1 MFGFGKVKIKKSKTI
16 VIGVNLSRETP
27 GARLIDLRPSY
38 DFKDGHIKGSINLS
52 PDRKDLIKSRIREMD
67 VPLFLYGNA
76 GTKLKKDAKEFR
88 DLGYTDITVIGYI
101 EDYRGQLQRG
111 KV

>member
-1 MFGFGKVKIKKSKTI
+1 
-16 VIGVNLSRETP
+16 
-27 GARLIDLRPSY
+27 
-38 DFKDGHIKGSINLS
+38 
-52 PDRKDLIKSRIREMD
+52 MD
-67 VPLFLYGNA
+67 APLFLYGNA